1 MSNDFKYQ
9 YLTGAARLVFYFVVS
24 LALFF
29 GAAVLIFILRGSTAQ
44 LNEMPDVTGKYY
56 VDVHEDLTTR
66 MQLRVRLEKR
76 TFSDRPSGLVLY
88 QSVAPGALIEPQE
101 KVQLI
106 VNQPDPLLTMPD
118 LRRQSLLNAE
128 AALERVT
135 GEERV
140 YRLKLA
146 AVSEVERSDVP
157 SGTVLEQFP
166 PPGRSVTP
174 GEPVYLLIARESAG
188 PVSEES
194 VDSWVGQNIT
204 ILSSYLNRRGVEYR
218 LGELSA
224 PPSPDANGVVHA
236 VHAPKSE
243 AGPYLL
249 DVYYVQPEQRYGH
262 GYEAVEVELSD
273 AGDCRAERS
282 TPGLEDQDFVALDP
296 GDESHLIFRSARA
309 GDDENVR
316 LIFYR
321 SGINRVRVACGDDV
335 VYDRT
340 FRPDYPG

>member
-1 MSNDFKYQ
+1 MSNESKYQ
-9 YLTGAARLVFYFVVS
+9 FLTGVARLVFYFVVS
-24 LALFF
+24 MALFF
-29 GAAVLIFILRGSTAQ
+29 GAAVLIFILRGSTAR

-118 LRRQSLLNAE
+118 LRRQSLLNAG

-166 PPGRSVTP
+166 PPGRSVAP
-174 GEPVYLLIARESAG
+174 GESVYLLIARESAG
-188 PVSEES
+188 PVSEEN
-194 VDSWVGQNIT
+194 VDAWVGQNIT
-204 ILSSYLNRRGVEYR
+204 ILSSYLNRRGIEYR
-218 LGELSA
+218 VGEISA
-224 PPSPDANGVVHA
+224 PPEPDANGLVHA
-236 VHAPKSE
+236 VHAPSS
-243 AGPYLL
+243 ANGPYLL
-249 DVYYVQPEQRYGH
+249 DVYYLEPEQRYGH
-262 GYEAVEVELSD
+262 GYESIEVELSD
-273 AGDCRAERS
+273 AGECRAERI
-282 TPGLEDQDFVALDP
+282 TPASDQESFVALDP
-296 GDESHLIFRSARA
+296 DDESNLIFRSRHAA
-309 GDDENVR
+309 NDESIR

-321 SGINRVRVACGDDV
+321 SGVNTVRVACGDSV